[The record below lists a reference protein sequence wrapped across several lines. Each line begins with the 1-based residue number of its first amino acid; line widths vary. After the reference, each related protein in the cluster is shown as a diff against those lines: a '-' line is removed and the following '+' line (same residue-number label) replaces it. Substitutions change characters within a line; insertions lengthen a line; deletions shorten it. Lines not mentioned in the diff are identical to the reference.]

1 MRIPSS
7 ERMTPCPL
15 LVVER
20 QAGVLLDLQEKLCQQ
35 FEVDIDPLDE
45 LLLAEDGMH
54 AGVLHRLDLQD
65 AAGQVHEKRPL
76 ADRVARHADV
86 ETIEPLEQ
94 KMIAKASRRVGYRNR
109 SMLNSSFTLT
119 REAIRHP
126 S

>member
-1 MRIPSS
+1 MACTLASS
-7 ERMTPCPL
+7 TDSTCRMLPGRCTKSVLSPIVWRVTP
-15 LVVER
+15 E
-20 QAGVLLDLQEKLCQQ
+20 
-35 FEVDIDPLDE
+35 
-45 LLLAEDGMH
+45 
-54 AGVLHRLDLQD
+54 
-65 AAGQVHEKRPL
+65 
-76 ADRVARHADV
+76 V